1 MKCVFTFAPV
11 KQTKHIQ
18 MSTINRISH
27 SQILNRLKQSF
38 NDVNNTLSE
47 FDANILNNAEY
58 QHTVT
63 VLNICGGE
71 FAVGIY
77 SDDFESDN
85 FTRFIYSI
93 NTQQAFKF

>member
-1 MKCVFTFAPV
+1 
-11 KQTKHIQ
+11 

-27 SQILNRLKQSF
+27 SQILERLKQNF
-38 NDVNNTLSE
+38 NDVDNTLNE
-47 FDANILNNAEY
+47 FDANILKKAEY

-71 FAVGIY
+71 FAIGVY

-85 FTRFIYSI
+85 FTRFVYSI
-93 NTQQAFKF
+93 NTNQAFTF

>member
-1 MKCVFTFAPV
+1 MKSVSTFAPV

-27 SQILNRLKQSF
+27 SQILNRLKQNF
-38 NDVNNTLSE
+38 NDVSTLNE
-47 FDANILNNAEY
+47 FDANILKDAEY

-71 FAVGIY
+71 FAIGVY

-85 FTRFIYSI
+85 FTRFVYSI
-93 NTQQAFKF
+93 NTQQAFTF